1 MVRDTSMQAQVV
13 HAGDDD
19 SAMDCGRLAS
29 SLVTEATDGENL
41 SQAPSTLRARPALP
55 AATPPA
61 GAQTLLRGL
70 AVLDAVGNGIRSL
83 KALGERL
90 GTTRSTTHRLVST
103 LVVERYLRV
112 SGGQYFL
119 GPRVLELGFQARE
132 QIPLAALARP
142 YLDKL
147 AALTGDT
154 IHLAVRDGEDVLYIE
169 KIAGRQGLQMRSR
182 VGQRMPIALTGV
194 GKALILDDSPQQWEA
209 LFRGAAIRDDAH
221 ARERGR
227 DDDAD
232 TAATVAAL
240 ASHRTGVAHARG
252 RFEPD
257 DALARIASAWHPRAD
272 VVLPA
277 HTRPSV
283 EDLLARMQTYAAGG
297 YAFDLE
303 DNEPSIRC
311 VAAPVRDASHAIVA
325 AISVSSTTPYMPHER
340 MAALQGVVI
349 DVAHALSAELGCP
362 TGR

>member
-1 MVRDTSMQAQVV
+1 MVMLSERTMQAGAVARGPV
-13 HAGDDD
+13 PR
-19 SAMDCGRLAS
+19 SVS
-29 SLVTEATDGENL
+29 SSEPVPEATVGL
-41 SQAPSTLRARPALP
+41 QAGL
-55 AATPPA
+55 AAASPPA

-70 AVLDAVGNGIRSL
+70 AVLDAVGGGVRSL

-142 YLDKL
+142 YLDRL

-154 IHLAVRDGEDVLYIE
+154 IHLGVREGDDVLYIE

-194 GKALILDDSPQQWEA
+194 GKALILDDAPAQWEA
-209 LFRGAAIRDDAH
+209 TFRR
-221 ARERGR
+221 
-227 DDDAD
+227 
-232 TAATVAAL
+232 VAARDEHAAL
-240 ASHRTGVAHARG
+240 EPSWNEGASGNGVRPFAEATMTHG
-252 RFEPD
+252 RVEPD
-257 DALARIASAWHPRAD
+257 DALARLASAWHPGGEG
-272 VVLPA
+272 VSPA
-277 HTRPSV
+277 HVRPGLG
-283 EDLLARMQTYAAGG
+283 DLLARMQDYARGG

-311 VAAPVRDASHAIVA
+311 VAAPIRDAGKVIVA
-325 AISVSSTTPYMPHER
+325 AISVSSTVPYMPHER
-340 MAALQGVVI
+340 MSALRGIVI
-349 DVAHALSAELGCP
+349 DIAHAISMELGYP
-362 TGR
+362 SAR